1 MASTENLKY
10 RSVSFAVVCI
20 CMIPLLS
27 LSSTFSF
34 LHLNMQF
41 IVLLSGKEEKPV
53 DGGLHLSPEPSPDDF
68 SSPNPDQA
76 APLLQAQQR
85 PPSRAERDETRPG
98 SKNSATKTDADV
110 TETAAAPEGAENKDL
125 VDKAEV
131 EGGPTTG
138 KDSEQEEAVGE
149 REREDKM
156 DEDDADEGLPL
167 SRGSDI
173 ENEEESEGCKEPPD
187 TNNNSLD
194 TPQDVQD
201 ELIDIPELP
210 AQVGVKHKRHWRY

>member
-1 MASTENLKY
+1 M
-10 RSVSFAVVCI
+10 
-20 CMIPLLS
+20 
-27 LSSTFSF
+27 
-34 LHLNMQF
+34 
-41 IVLLSGKEEKPV
+41 LLSGNEEKPV

-98 SKNSATKTDADV
+98 SQNSATKTDADV
-110 TETAAAPEGAENKDL
+110 TEIAAVREGAENKDL
-125 VDKAEV
+125 VGRV
-131 EGGPTTG
+131 EIEGEPTTE
-138 KDSEQEEAVGE
+138 KDSVRDEADGE
-149 REREDKM
+149 REREDKK

-187 TNNNSLD
+187 ANNNSLD

-201 ELIDIPELP
+201 ELLDIPELP
-210 AQVGVKHKRHWRY
+210 EQVGLKHKHHWRYLCCNHWEANRQNNHRCVTDRRCGGDLLF

>member
-1 MASTENLKY
+1 
-10 RSVSFAVVCI
+10 
-20 CMIPLLS
+20 
-27 LSSTFSF
+27 
-34 LHLNMQF
+34 MQF
-41 IVLLSGKEEKPV
+41 IVLLSGNEEKPV

-85 PPSRAERDETRPG
+85 PPSEAERDETRPG
-98 SKNSATKTDADV
+98 SQNSATKTDADV
-110 TETAAAPEGAENKDL
+110 TETAAVQEGAENKDL
-125 VDKAEV
+125 DGEEETKGE
-131 EGGPTTG
+131 PTTE
-138 KDSEQEEAVGE
+138 KDLEQDGTERE
-149 REREDKM
+149 REREDKK

-187 TNNNSLD
+187 ANNNSLD

-210 AQVGVKHKRHWRY
+210 EQVSPNTQMPPELFMLQSPGDGQTK